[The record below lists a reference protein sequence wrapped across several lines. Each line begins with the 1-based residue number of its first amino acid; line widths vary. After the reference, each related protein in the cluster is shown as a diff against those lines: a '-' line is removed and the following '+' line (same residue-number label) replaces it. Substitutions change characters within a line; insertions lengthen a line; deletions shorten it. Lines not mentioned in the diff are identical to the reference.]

1 MKAGFYQFAPAFGRK
16 EENLLKAT
24 DAISRSDADLIV
36 LPEFFATGY
45 QFISLQ
51 EASELAEPVPGG
63 PTCEALVELSSK
75 NNLYIVAGLPE
86 SDGERLFNTAVLT
99 GPEGFMG
106 KYRKTHLF
114 YEETLFFTPGD
125 TGFRVWETEVGKI
138 GIMVCFDWFFPE
150 SMRTLALAGAQ
161 VVAHPANL
169 VLPFCPDSMP
179 VRCLENRVFAVTA
192 NRTGTEDRKDG
203 EALTFIGKSEVVSPR
218 GELLVRAPD
227 QGESLLVVDI
237 DPHMASDKTLNQYND
252 LFRDRRPDYYGL

>member
-16 EENLLKAT
+16 EENLAKVVA
-24 DAISRSDADLIV
+24 AIEAVDADLIV

-45 QFISLQ
+45 QFVSDS
-51 EASELAEPVPGG
+51 EVRELAEPVPGE
-63 PTCEALVELSSK
+63 TTEVLTRLSRK
-75 NNLYIVAGLPE
+75 HNIHIVAGLPE
-86 SDGERLFNTAVLT
+86 RDGEKFFNSAVIT
-99 GPEGFMG
+99 GPSGLVG

-125 TGFRVWETEVGKI
+125 TGFRVWDTDIGRI
-138 GIMVCFDWFFPE
+138 GIMICFDWFFPE